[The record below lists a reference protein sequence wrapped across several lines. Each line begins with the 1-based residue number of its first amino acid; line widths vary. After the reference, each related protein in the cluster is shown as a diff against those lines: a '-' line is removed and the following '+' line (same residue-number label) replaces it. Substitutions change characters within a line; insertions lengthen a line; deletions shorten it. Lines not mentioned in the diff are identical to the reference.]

1 MPKIDKLIVTN
12 VTALRGKYGTAGVRA
27 IRRAVAGLIRS
38 DRRRGL
44 VSRLLDLG
52 SHAAMDAIGGPQVT
66 HAPSPRENKAAIDAA
81 YQHFVPD
88 YLLILGSI
96 DVVPHQ
102 DLANPLYS
110 PDPDDDGDRHA
121 FGDLPYACAAP
132 YSRRIEDFRGPT
144 RVVGRL
150 PDITGARNPRFLL
163 GLLRTA
169 ARYRTRP
176 REDYQG
182 YFGLSARVWRGS
194 TALSLRMLTGSAD
207 DLKLSPRE
215 GPAWSNA
222 ELRPLIHFI
231 NCHGARMAPRFF
243 GQRTSDSDD
252 FPDAH
257 RARNVEGRI
266 TEGTVAAAECC
277 YGAELYDP
285 PGADGQRGI
294 CYAYLASGAYGF
306 LGSSTIAYGP
316 STSNGWA
323 DLLCRYFLEEV
334 LRGASLGRALLEA
347 RQRYVL
353 GMSVL
358 HAEDLKTLAQFHLL
372 GDPSIHPISRVRQA
386 LEQTRLFKKALAR
399 SGELPP
405 GRGLRRDRLMRTGVL
420 ADETVGAVR
429 PRAGGRVPGTVR
441 QVLVAAARDGGL
453 SAGRLRAMSF
463 SLHDPAGRRLDRET
477 GIHRRRPT
485 AVHGVIG
492 SLPGGRHGIPRI
504 VLVSA
509 TVEHGQIVRLRRL
522 HSR

>member
-1 MPKIDKLIVTN
+1 MPKTDKLIVTN
-12 VTALRGKYGTAGVRA
+12 VAALRGKYGAGGVAA
-27 IRRAVAGLIRS
+27 IRRAVARLIRS
-38 DRRRGL
+38 DGRRGL
-44 VSRLLDLG
+44 VTRLLDVG
-52 SHAAMDAIGGPQVT
+52 SGAAMAAIGAPEVT
-66 HAPSPRENKAAIDAA
+66 NALNVRQNKAAIDGA
-81 YQHFVPD
+81 YRHFVPD
-88 YLLILGSI
+88 YLLILGSL

-102 DLANPLYS
+102 DLINPLYS
-110 PDPDDDGDRHA
+110 PDPDDDNDRHA
-121 FGDLPYACAAP
+121 FGDLPYACEAP

-150 PDITGARNPRFLL
+150 PDVTGAQDPRFLL
-163 GLLRTA
+163 GVLRTA
-169 ARYRTRP
+169 ARYQTRP

-194 TALSLRMLTGSAD
+194 TALSLRMLAGSSD

-222 ELRPLIHFI
+222 ELRPLLHFI

-257 RARNVEGRI
+257 LARNVEGRI

-347 RQRYVL
+347 RQRYAL
-353 GMSVL
+353 GMTVL
-358 HAEDLKTLAQFHLL
+358 HAEDLKTLAQFSLL
-372 GDPSIHPISRVRQA
+372 GDPSIHPISRVPQA
-386 LEQTRLFKKALAR
+386 LEQTRLFKRALAQ
-399 SGELPP
+399 SGSLPP

-420 ADETVGAVR
+420 VDETVGAVR
-429 PRAGGRVPGTVR
+429 PKAGVRIPGTVR
-441 QVLVAAARDGGL
+441 QVLVAAARDSGL
-453 SAGRLRAMSF
+453 PPGRMRRISF
-463 SLHDPAGRRLDRET
+463 TVHDPAGRRIDRQT
-477 GIHRRRPT
+477 GIRRGRPT
-485 AVHGVIG
+485 AVHGMVG
-492 SLPGGRHGIPRI
+492 SFPSGPHGMRRI
-504 VLVSA
+504 VLISA
-509 TVEHGQIVRLRRL
+509 TVENGRIVRLRRL